1 MPGTLEKKFIKLTE
15 EKAFDREH
23 RAIMSKNIGHYN
35 HAFEESTLNFFHL
48 ENSKK
53 KAHLIK
59 WRAIENLDKYLHE
72 FETQF
77 LKRGGK
83 VIWANDAQEA
93 LQEIDEILKKVNAK
107 QVIKAKS
114 MVTEEIKLNEFLEKK
129 GVEVWEGDL
138 GEFIVQQNI
147 EKPYHIVTPA
157 MHLTKEKIAKIF
169 HEKWEVPLDATPEQ
183 LTLFARNF
191 LRDKFRNADVGITGA
206 NFLIAENGSVVIT
219 ENEGNARL
227 TTTFPKV
234 HIAIA
239 GIEKILPQMKDLS
252 LFWPLLSSHGT
263 GQKLTTY
270 NTILSGP
277 RQDHEIDGPEEMYVI
292 LLDNGRTDLLAK
304 SEQRQGLYCIR
315 CGACLNVCPI
325 YQNIG
330 GHAYQNT
337 YSGPIGSLISPHT
350 QGMKDFS
357 HLSQASTLCG
367 KCTEV
372 CPVKIPIDRMLTL
385 NRRDAVEEKIQ
396 PFSENLKWKGFTWFT
411 SSRKRMQLLGS
422 KMKNFL
428 LKMFFPKMGGL
439 NRKAPKFEKDSFS
452 KSWQEKD
459 HSKD

>member
-169 HEKWEVPLDATPEQ
+169 
-183 LTLFARNF
+183 N
-191 LRDKFRNADVGITGA
+191 
-206 NFLIAENGSVVIT
+206 
-219 ENEGNARL
+219 
-227 TTTFPKV
+227 
-234 HIAIA
+234 
-239 GIEKILPQMKDLS
+239 
-252 LFWPLLSSHGT
+252 
-263 GQKLTTY
+263 
-270 NTILSGP
+270 
-277 RQDHEIDGPEEMYVI
+277 
-292 LLDNGRTDLLAK
+292 
-304 SEQRQGLYCIR
+304 
-315 CGACLNVCPI
+315 
-325 YQNIG
+325 
-330 GHAYQNT
+330 
-337 YSGPIGSLISPHT
+337 
-350 QGMKDFS
+350 
-357 HLSQASTLCG
+357 
-367 KCTEV
+367 
-372 CPVKIPIDRMLTL
+372 
-385 NRRDAVEEKIQ
+385 
-396 PFSENLKWKGFTWFT
+396 
-411 SSRKRMQLLGS
+411 
-422 KMKNFL
+422 
-428 LKMFFPKMGGL
+428 
-439 NRKAPKFEKDSFS
+439 
-452 KSWQEKD
+452 
-459 HSKD
+459 